1 VQISRSAWG
10 TLCLAALLFGAAAS
24 AQLRLNQADRP
35 GVSTPPV
42 VIPKGTLQVE
52 VGVEL
57 ERDTGGAG
65 PDTDTLT
72 APDLLLRVSVA
83 ESVELRLQLDGLEY
97 QFRDGASDR
106 ALASD
111 FGIATKA
118 ELFPQRGLRPFTG
131 LLVALSFPVGSKAIT
146 SNGFDPELAGLFQW
160 DLGERTELVFNT
172 VFAVPTQGSGD
183 DRRIFQFEPR
193 LSLDR
198 MITRNIGA
206 FVEYYGEIKAG
217 GEADTHSLDGG
228 ISWRVEDRRIQL
240 DLSGG
245 GGLVEA
251 APDWF
256 ISAGVSMRFQAPWAP

>member
-1 VQISRSAWG
+1 VPLSRSAWG
-10 TLCLAALLFGAAAS
+10 TVSLGVLLYGTAAP
-24 AQLRLNQADRP
+24 AQLTLNQADRP
-35 GVSTPPV
+35 GQSTPPV

-52 VGVEL
+52 AGVEL
-57 ERDTGGAG
+57 ERETGGDG

-72 APDLLLRVSVA
+72 APDLLLRVSIA
-83 ESVELRLQLDGLEY
+83 EPVELRLRMDGLEY

-118 ELFPQRGLRPFTG
+118 ELFPQQGLRPFTG
-131 LLVALSFPVGSKAIT
+131 LLVALSFPVGSEAI
-146 SNGFDPELAGLFQW
+146 SSGGFDPELAGLFQW
-160 DLGERTELVFNT
+160 DLGERTQLVFNT
-172 VFAVPTQGSGD
+172 VFAVPTQGSDG
-183 DRRIFQFEPR
+183 DRRIFQFDPR

-198 MITRNIGA
+198 AITRNIGA

-228 ISWRVEDRRIQL
+228 ISWRISGRRIQL

-256 ISAGVSMRFQAPWAP
+256 VAAGVSMRFQAPWAP